1 MKDDAKDGKLPKDE
15 KVDGPTV
22 FTYPD
27 GSQRVGTAPFPKE
40 SPLEESAKAANE
52 PAPGATP
59 MYVPKGYKTEGEAA
73 PAESTA
79 LTADQFKAKV
89 EQQVESDV
97 AAGKDPNTPN
107 STTSSDKPE
116 LVGTVPV
123 EDGVEGLDPSDPKD
137 LDKLAKGVKPDVKAT
152 DEQIRA
158 AAVQV
163 ARETKGVITT
173 KTDNKAK
180 R

>member
-1 MKDDAKDGKLPKDE
+1 MTEKDTTKKDE
-15 KVDGPTV
+15 AKEAAPTV
-22 FTYPD
+22 YTYPD
-27 GSQRVGTAPFPKE
+27 GSQRVGTPPFPKL
-40 SPLEESAKAANE
+40 SPKEEADQAANE
-52 PAPGATP
+52 PGPGATP
-59 MYVPKGYKTEGEAA
+59 MYVPKGFKTEGEAA
-73 PAESTA
+73 PAAATT

-107 STTSSDKPE
+107 NTTSSDKPE

-173 KTDNKAK
+173 KTDTKSK
-180 R
+180 K

>member
-1 MKDDAKDGKLPKDE
+1 MTDKDTSKKDE
-15 KVDGPTV
+15 NKAESPTV
-22 FTYPD
+22 HTYPD
-27 GSQRVGTAPFPKE
+27 GSQRVGTPPFPKL
-40 SPLEESAKAANE
+40 SPLEESARAANE
-52 PAPGATP
+52 PGPGATP
-59 MYVPKGYKTEGEAA
+59 MYVPKGFKTEGEAA
-73 PAESTA
+73 PAAATG

-97 AAGKDPNTPN
+97 SAGKDPNTPN

-123 EDGVEGLDPSDPKD
+123 EDGVEGLDPANPKD
-137 LDKLAKGVKPDVKAT
+137 LDKLASGVKPDVKAT

-163 ARETKGVITT
+163 ARETKGVITA
-173 KTDNKAK
+173 KTDKK
-180 R
+180 STK

>member
-1 MKDDAKDGKLPKDE
+1 MTEKEAPKKDE
-15 KVDGPTV
+15 TKAEAPTV

-27 GSQRVGTAPFPKE
+27 GSQRVGTPPFPKL
-40 SPLEESAKAANE
+40 SPKEEADRAANE
-52 PAPGATP
+52 PGPGATP
-59 MYVPKGYKTEGEAA
+59 MYVPKGFKTEGEAA

-173 KTDNKAK
+173 KTDAK
-180 R
+180 SKK